1 MMKKFL
7 IRGGLALIIANEI
20 GGVVMVAMIGPGLVK
35 AVWSAFA
42 G

>member
-1 MMKKFL
+1 MRKWL
-7 IRGGLALIIANEI
+7 IRGDVFLVVANEVRGAI
-20 GGVVMVAMIGPGLVK
+20 MVAMIGPGLIK